1 VKADLVNIV
10 EAAYQIEQS
19 EEPWL
24 RGVLGAARTI
34 VDADF
39 EAISCTYDA
48 SNPAALRFNTFVSAG
63 LTDESAAH
71 IARNIPR
78 SDPDFV
84 RRAFLSTSCG
94 TSRDVPGWHQQ
105 PGVESAGQD
114 FGIRDFLAINGRNPN
129 GHGCLVMATLREEMR
144 LTARQRNMLTKISC
158 HLAAAHRLRQR
169 LASEEAHSGAAEAI
183 LDHDG
188 KIHHAEGEAR
198 SKMALTR
205 LKHSALAIARARG
218 TLRAR
223 APEEAVDEWKG
234 LIAARWTLL
243 DVCETDGRTYL
254 VARQNR
260 PHTQGPT
267 GLTDREQEVVAFAAM
282 GHHNKLIA
290 YNLGISHSTVRV
302 LMARAA
308 GKLGAR
314 SRDELV
320 RRR

>member
-1 VKADLVNIV
+1 MKADLVSVV

-19 EEPWL
+19 EDSWL

-34 VDADF
+34 VDAEF

-63 LTDESAAH
+63 LSDEIAAH
-71 IARNIPR
+71 VARSMPLSNPGY
-78 SDPDFV
+78 V
-84 RRAFLSTSCG
+84 QKTLLSTSCG
-94 TSRDVPGWHQQ
+94 TSVDVSGWRQQ

-114 FGIRDFLAINGRNPN
+114 FGIRDFLSINGRNPS
-129 GHGCLVMATLREEMR
+129 GQGCLVMALLRKEMR
-144 LTARQRNMLTKISC
+144 LTTQRRNVLTKISS
-158 HLAAAHRLRQR
+158 HLAAAHRLRHR
-169 LASEEAHSGAAEAI
+169 LASKVAHSGAAEAI

-205 LKHSALAIARARG
+205 LKHSALAIARSRG
-218 TLRAR
+218 ALRAR
-223 APEEAVDEWKG
+223 DPEEAVDEWKG

-243 DVCETDGRTYL
+243 EVCETDGRRYL
-254 VARQNR
+254 VARRNR
-260 PHTQGPT
+260 PRTQGPS

-290 YNLGISHSTVRV
+290 TISV
-302 LMARAA
+302 
-308 GKLGAR
+308 
-314 SRDELV
+314 SRT
-320 RRR
+320 RRCGC